1 MTGPRIP
8 ARRFF
13 VGRAVESG
21 MNHDVAVMYV
31 VAIEDEAVAA
41 ERERLRAAASGCE
54 RRSSRATPCSTGA
67 RRSDVEEH

>member
-41 ERERLRAAASGCE
+41 ERERLRAALIEGNPLLDRSEKE
-54 RRSSRATPCSTGA
+54 RR
-67 RRSDVEEH
+67 